1 MKCLKNK
8 IIIFG
13 AGGFSREVYYLC
25 QNVGLVEVVGFISP
39 EEKYKR
45 LDSLPPVLG
54 KDEDLSML
62 IETQS
67 INTFVSA
74 VGHSG
79 TRKKCFD
86 NACKFLLKPKNIK
99 HPSSVILTEIGESG
113 CIIYP
118 NVSIMND
125 CSIGKGVLLNC
136 NASIGHDTIIGDFCN
151 INPGAHIAGKVTI
164 GVGTTI
170 GIGAVVKENI
180 QIGNNVIIGAGSVVV
195 KDIHDDQIV
204 YGNPA
209 RQSK

>member
-1 MKCLKNK
+1 LKNK
-8 IIIFG
+8 IVIFG

-25 QNVGLVEVVGFISP
+25 QNIGLVEVVGFISP

-45 LDSLPPVLG
+45 LDSLPAVLG
-54 KDEDLSML
+54 KDEDLPKL
-62 IETQS
+62 IDTLK

-74 VGHSG
+74 IGHPE
-79 TRKKCFD
+79 TRNKCFD
-86 NACKFLLKPKNIK
+86 HAYKYRLNPKNIK
-99 HPSSVILTEIGESG
+99 HTSSVILTNIDDIG

-118 NVSIMND
+118 NVTIMND
-125 CSIGKGVLLNC
+125 CSIGRGVLFNS
-136 NASIGHDTIIGDFCN
+136 NASIGHDTKIGDFCN

-164 GVGTTI
+164 GVGTTV

-180 QIGNNVIIGAGSVVV
+180 QIGKNVIIGAGSVVV
-195 KDIHDDQIV
+195 KDIPDDEIV